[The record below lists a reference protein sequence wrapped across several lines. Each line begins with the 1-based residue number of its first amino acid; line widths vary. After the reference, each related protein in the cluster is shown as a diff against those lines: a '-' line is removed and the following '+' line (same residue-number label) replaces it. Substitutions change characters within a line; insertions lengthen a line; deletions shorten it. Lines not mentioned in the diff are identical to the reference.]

1 MSPEGG
7 RKENRGHAGIPR
19 CRRVDEGMEGI
30 STRFAFKVLAATF
43 NHDNTEI
50 SADPVHLMYV
60 LEQSIKREQFAEDT
74 EKRYLD
80 FIKSELAPRFA
91 EFIGKEIQMA
101 YLNPITTTDKACS
114 TGTWIMPD
122 AWIEGHDFKD
132 PNTGQPHETRYAEPG
147 AGQNRE
153 ASGYRKPEGF
163 SERCCEVHPS
173 REKAKGRNPPWTSH
187 EKIRGVIE
195 RCMFS
200 QVEDLMPVIGF
211 GSKKDSE
218 TEKKHLEFVERMM
231 ARGYT
236 ERQVRRLVEC
246 ST

>member
-1 MSPEGG
+1 MQEY
-7 RKENRGHAGIPR
+7 RDAARI
-19 CRRVDEGMEGI
+19 DEGMEGI

-60 LEQSIKREQFAEDT
+60 LEQSIKREQFPEDT

-101 YLNPITTTDKACS
+101 YLESYHDYGQSLFDRYVDYA
-114 TGTWIMPD
+114 D

-132 PNTGQPHETRYAEPG
+132 PNTGQLMKRDMLNQELVKIEKP
-147 AGQNRE
+147 AGIENPKDFRNDVV
-153 ASGYRKPEGF
+153 KF
-163 SERCCEVHPS
+163 SLRA
-173 REKAKGRNPPWTSH
+173 RAYNTGRNPPWTSH

-200 QVEDLMPVIGF
+200 QVADLIPVIGF

-218 TEKKHLEFVERMM
+218 TEKKHSEFVERMM

-236 ERQVRRLVEC
+236 ERQVRRLVEWYMRVKQT
-246 ST
+246 S